1 MNDIPKVAKKRLT
14 YNEEAS
20 LNKSSYKKYEPKHRE
35 YFVRDTKLEGFS
47 IRVFTSGTKSY
58 VVRARKGGV
67 GSPKQITIGKCGI
80 VDFDEAKETAKVYIK
95 AIRYEGITPKEALRK
110 EARKDKT
117 IMSLVEDYVDL
128 RKNKLAEYTKL
139 DYKRR
144 VKNRLGRLCL
154 IPVTEITQ
162 DDIIKW
168 WKKCPQTRSDGIAFQ
183 YARKV
188 CSVAMAQQYISVNPF
203 INAKEIIGELPK
215 IKERDTL
222 VTKPELY
229 DFLHTLIDISPKIKK
244 TIRDFLVLTLVTGKR
259 KGELESLSWDNVDFT
274 NGTMTLPRTK
284 TDKIDVVPM
293 SEFVWMLLDSR
304 RQLKG
309 SDRHNRWVFP
319 THYTKGEHAGKHIS
333 NPYKA
338 LKKIEG
344 FELSPHDL
352 RRTFSTATRE
362 LGITKE
368 DLSTLLNH
376 SSRDVTEGYVFA
388 SLDHKRTNLES
399 VEKFYNDQSNEAL
412 SYMKVHWYG
421 GREELF
427 FPNPEDD
434 VPRVDYE
441 KKYEHLL
448 ARNENKLIKGE

>member
-14 YNEEAS
+14 YNEEAP
-20 LNKSSYKKYEPKHRE
+20 LNKSSYKKYEPKDRE

-284 TDKIDVVPM
+284 TDKIDVVP
-293 SEFVWMLLDSR
+293 
-304 RQLKG
+304 
-309 SDRHNRWVFP
+309 
-319 THYTKGEHAGKHIS
+319 

-427 FPNPEDD
+427 FPNSEDD

-448 ARNENKLIKGE
+448 ARNENKLKK